1 MRPQLGSV
9 IGEGGVQLLADDT
22 PNEVA
27 KRCGEIRTGSILA
40 VYDRTGAFSCR
51 TCGAK
56 LDRPPP
62 HVPTRKD
69 RRRLEKPSS
78 LLDARG
84 ALSSRILLV
93 GPLHELGGRGRETRR
108 GERRVRAPP
117 FAPPALWY
125 VHRGLQ
131 LSRP

>member
-9 IGEGGVQLLADDT
+9 IGEGGVQLLADDAAD
-22 PNEVA
+22 EVA
-27 KRCGEIRTGSILA
+27 KCRREIRTGSVRA

-51 TCGAK
+51 TRGGK
-56 LDRPPP
+56 LDRAPPN
-62 HVPTRKD
+62 VPNRKD
-69 RRRLEKPSS
+69 RRRLEKPSG
-78 LLDARG
+78 LLGARG

-108 GERRVRAPP
+108 GEGRVRASS

-125 VHRGLQ
+125 VHRSLQ